1 VLSLALAFGCSPKS
15 ERPLRLALVQ
25 QPNSLDPLRAVQFYE
40 NYIAEALFSALV
52 VVNDRGGLSP
62 DLAEVVPTKANGG
75 ISADGKTLV
84 YHLRPGLRWQDGRP
98 LSSHD
103 VAFTLAKMRDP
114 KTEFPEA
121 SVYSI
126 VARIDTPDDRT
137 VVVRLRS
144 PWADATAELF
154 VGGQDG
160 SIVPAHLLA
169 SFADLPTSSFES
181 HPVGSGPYALESW
194 ERGVR
199 LVLRANPQYFRGPPH
214 IGRIEIDFVPDQNTL
229 AALLRTGEIDFSPQL
244 PQTFALQLRD
254 LPNLRELAVPTYNQ
268 LRLQFNTRRPPF
280 SDARVR
286 RAFDIAVDRSRL
298 VTTVYRGFAVPGDD
312 VSPPQSPYH
321 TADPSLDPGGN
332 LPAANRLLASAGWSM
347 GSDGLRHKDGTAL
360 AFALT
365 IQTGYPAAA
374 AAAVQLQATWR
385 ALGADV
391 TLRPMFSNVLLAP
404 DGTLARGNFNVV
416 LVPYGETL
424 SPDRA
429 DELTRP
435 GFPPSGRNY
444 GRFDDPDVDRWTAQA
459 RATPDVRARRALY
472 ARISRRLAALAP
484 QPSLVW
490 QKQLYVVNRELE
502 GLRPETV
509 NSDFWNVAQWRLR

>member
-1 VLSLALAFGCSPKS
+1 
-15 ERPLRLALVQ
+15 
-25 QPNSLDPLRAVQFYE
+25 
-40 NYIAEALFSALV
+40 
-52 VVNDRGGLSP
+52 
-62 DLAEVVPTKANGG
+62 
-75 ISADGKTLV
+75 
-84 YHLRPGLRWQDGRP
+84 
-98 LSSHD
+98 
-103 VAFTLAKMRDP
+103 M
-114 KTEFPEA
+114 
-121 SVYSI
+121 
-126 VARIDTPDDRT
+126 
-137 VVVRLRS
+137 
-144 PWADATAELF
+144 
-154 VGGQDG
+154 
-160 SIVPAHLLA
+160 
-169 SFADLPTSSFES
+169 
-181 HPVGSGPYALESW
+181 LESW

-268 LRLQFNTRRPPF
+268 LRLQFNTRRAPF
-280 SDARVR
+280 DDARVR
-286 RAFDIAVDRSRL
+286 RAFDVAVDRNRL

-321 TADPSLDPGGN
+321 TADPSLRPGGN
-332 LPAANRLLASAGWSM
+332 LPAANRLLAGAGWSM
-347 GSDGLRHKDGTAL
+347 GSDGLRHKNGTAL
-360 AFALT
+360 GFALT
-365 IQTGYPAAA
+365 IQTGYPLAA

-404 DGTLARGNFNVV
+404 EGTLARGNFNVV
-416 LVPYGETL
+416 LVPYGEVL

-435 GFPPSGRNY
+435 GFPPSWRNY
-444 GRFDDPDVDRWTAQA
+444 GRFYDPDVDRWTAQA
-459 RATPDVRARRALY
+459 RATPDFRARRALY
-472 ARISRRLAALAP
+472 ARISRRLALLAP

-490 QKQLYVVNRELE
+490 QKQLYVLNRELE

-509 NSDFWNVAQWRLR
+509 NSDFWNVAQWTMR